1 MIIQW
6 FGYSYFRIDS
16 KNKII
21 AIDPYYE
28 PKANNKVL
36 AKQGSYSESMT
47 GLKPPRFKSD
57 ILLITQQQANN
68 NNRSSIMG
76 DPLALE
82 GPGEIETKGIFIEG
96 IAHKSN
102 TIYLMKSEGITL
114 CHLGNLEKKDLK
126 EELLEKVANVDILL
140 IPVGGHDT
148 INYEEAISLINQ
160 IEPKIIIPMHYALPN
175 LKIKLDSLDKFLKAI
190 SKKAEVLD
198 KLVIRKNNLPGETK
212 LIILNKQ

>member
-6 FGYSYFRIDS
+6 FGHSYFRIDS

-21 AIDPYYE
+21 AIDPYS
-28 PKANNKVL
+28 K
-36 AKQGSYSESMT
+36 STT
-47 GLKPPRFKSD
+47 GLNPPRFKSD
-57 ILLITQQQANN
+57 ILLITQQQENHNN
-68 NNRSSIMG
+68 KSVIMG
-76 DPLALE
+76 DPLILE

-96 IAHKSN
+96 IAQESN
-102 TIYLMKSEGITL
+102 TIYLVKSEDITL
-114 CHLGNLEKKDLK
+114 CHLGNLEKKNLK

-140 IPVGGHDT
+140 VPIGGHDT
-148 INYEEAISLINQ
+148 IDHEEAISLINQ

-190 SKKAEVLD
+190 SKKPEVLD

-212 LIILNKQ
+212 LITLNKQ

>member
-6 FGYSYFRIDS
+6 FGHSYFRIDS

-21 AIDPYYE
+21 AVDPYS
-28 PKANNKVL
+28 K
-36 AKQGSYSESMT
+36 STT
-47 GLKPPRFKSD
+47 GLKPPRFKCD
-57 ILLITQQQANN
+57 ILLITRQQGNHNN
-68 NNRSSIMG
+68 KSVIMG
-76 DPLALE
+76 DPLILE

-96 IAHKSN
+96 IAQKSN
-102 TIYLMKSEGITL
+102 TIYLIKSEGVIL
-114 CHLGNLEKKDLK
+114 CHLGNLEKKNLK

-140 IPVGGHDT
+140 VPIGGHDT

-190 SKKAEVLD
+190 SKKPEVSD

-212 LIILNKQ
+212 LMVLNKQ

>member
-6 FGYSYFRIDS
+6 FGYSHFRIDS

-21 AIDPYYE
+21 AIDPY
-28 PKANNKVL
+28 
-36 AKQGSYSESMT
+36 SESTT

-57 ILLITQQQANN
+57 ILLITQQQTNDNN
-68 NNRSSIMG
+68 KNAIMG
-76 DPLALE
+76 DPLTLE

-114 CHLGNLEKKDLK
+114 CHLGNLGKKNLK

-140 IPVGGHDT
+140 VPIGGHDS
-148 INYEEAISLINQ
+148 IDCEEAISLISQ

-190 SKKAEVLD
+190 SKKTEVLD

-212 LIILNKQ
+212 LIVLNRQ

>member
-6 FGYSYFRIDS
+6 FGHSYFRIDS

-21 AIDPYYE
+21 AIDPYS
-28 PKANNKVL
+28 K
-36 AKQGSYSESMT
+36 STT
-47 GLKPPRFKSD
+47 GLKPPRFKCD
-57 ILLITQQQANN
+57 ILLITQQQENHNN
-68 NNRSSIMG
+68 KSAIMG
-76 DPLALE
+76 DPLTLE

-96 IAHKSN
+96 IVQKSN
-102 TIYLMKSEGITL
+102 TIYLIKSEGITL
-114 CHLGNLEKKDLK
+114 CHLGNLEKKNLK

-140 IPVGGHDT
+140 VPIGGHDT

-190 SKKAEVLD
+190 SKKPEVLD

-212 LIILNKQ
+212 LITLNKQ

>member
-6 FGYSYFRIDS
+6 FGHSYFRIDS

-36 AKQGSYSESMT
+36 AKQGSYPQSTT

-57 ILLITQQQANN
+57 ILLIPQQQENHNN
-68 NNRSSIMG
+68 KSAIMG
-76 DPLALE
+76 NPLILD

-96 IAHKSN
+96 IRQKSN
-102 TIYLMKSEGITL
+102 TIYLIKSEGMAL
-114 CHLGNLEKKDLK
+114 CHLGNLEKKNLK

-140 IPVGGHDT
+140 VPIGGHDT

-160 IEPKIIIPMHYALPN
+160 IEPKIIIPMHYSLPN
-175 LKIKLDSLDKFLKAI
+175 LKIKLDALDEFLKAI
-190 SKKAEVLD
+190 SKKPEILD
-198 KLVIRKNNLPGETK
+198 KLIIRKNNLPGETK
-212 LIILNKQ
+212 LIVLNKQ

>member
-36 AKQGSYSESMT
+36 AKQGSYSESTT
-47 GLKPPRFKSD
+47 GLKPTRFKSD
-57 ILLITQQQANN
+57 ILLITHKEMNN
-68 NNRSSIMG
+68 DDKSIIMG
-76 DPLALE
+76 DPLTLE

-102 TIYLMKSEGITL
+102 IIYLMKSEGITL
-114 CHLGNLEKKDLK
+114 CHLGNLEKKNLK

-140 IPVGGHDT
+140 LPVGGHDT